1 MAMRSIIIALFLAL
15 AAFAQEMDTTFVVN
29 EQGQTIGI
37 IHEKGTIPALPKAAP
52 AYAYSAQQDSLD
64 AYYLKKAE
72 RSIQLGGR
80 YKSMSTNFFIGGGI
94 GLAVT
99 LPTLIYSSYS
109 YREYEEAQKRKDST
123 NYEPPTDGDF
133 LGFLSFVGVG
143 VSIGCLVAGTIFYFT
158 GSKKLR
164 NAEFFK
170 KKISTYQN
178 NGESVSLE
186 ILPTFNPIHQAFGGN
201 LLLEF

>member
-72 RSIQLGGR
+72 RSTHIGRR
-80 YKSMSTNFFIGGGI
+80 YKGMSTAFFIAGGI
-94 GLAVT
+94 GLAVNI
-99 LPTLIYSSYS
+99 PIFVYSAHRDY
-109 YREYEEAQKRKDST
+109 EYTKEQKRKNPD
-123 NYEPPTDGDF
+123 YEPPTDADPVPF
-133 LGFLSFVGVG
+133 FSFIGAGVGVG
-143 VSIGCLVAGTIFYFT
+143 FLVAGTIFYFT

>member
-29 EQGQTIGI
+29 EQGQTVGI
-37 IHEKGTIPALPKAAP
+37 IHEKGTVPVIPKAAP

-64 AYYLKKAE
+64 AYYLKKTE
-72 RSIQLGGR
+72 RSTHIGRR
-80 YKSMSTNFFIGGGI
+80 YKGMSTAFFIAGGI
-94 GLAVT
+94 GLAVNI
-99 LPTLIYSSYS
+99 PIFVYSAHRDY
-109 YREYEEAQKRKDST
+109 EYTKEQKRKNPD
-123 NYEPPTDGDF
+123 YEPPTDADPVPIF
-133 LGFLSFVGVG
+133 SFIGAGVGVG
-143 VSIGCLVAGTIFYFT
+143 FLVAGTIFYFT